1 MTYVR
6 RALKYF
12 IQITLILAVILVILM
27 ASGMVSWDMNIAF
40 QHGWKSV
47 WWILSA
53 FAVMSLAYPF
63 FGYQKRKINVVGD
76 PADYKEGIVKALATR
91 GYVLED
97 DTDGELKFRLSSPVN
112 KAARMWEDR
121 ITLTPVLGGFQAEG
135 LSRDLVRVVSSI
147 EHQFRSHGK
156 D

>member
-1 MTYVR
+1 MTYLR

-27 ASGMVSWDMNIAF
+27 ASGMVSWNMNIAF

-147 EHQFRSHGK
+147 EHQFRSHGQ

>member
-1 MTYVR
+1 MTYLR

-12 IQITLILAVILVILM
+12 IQITLILALILVILM

-47 WWILSA
+47 WWILAA

-97 DTDGELKFRLSSPVN
+97 DQDGELKFRLSSPVN

>member
-1 MTYVR
+1 MTYAR

-12 IQITLILAVILVILM
+12 VQMALVLALFIGILM
-27 ASGMVSWDMNIAF
+27 AMGVVNKSIEGAF
-40 QHGWKSV
+40 IYGWKSF
-47 WWILSA
+47 WWILA
-53 FAVMSLAYPF
+53 LLIAMALVYPF

>member
-12 IQITLILAVILVILM
+12 IQMALVLALFIGILM
-27 ASGMVSWDMNIAF
+27 AMGVVNKSIEGAF
-40 QHGWKSV
+40 IYGWKSF
-47 WWILSA
+47 WWILA
-53 FAVMSLAYPF
+53 LLIAMALVYPF

-76 PADYKEGIVKALATR
+76 PADYKEGIVKALVTR

-97 DTDGELKFRLSSPVN
+97 DTNGELKFRLSSPVN

>member
-12 IQITLILAVILVILM
+12 VQMALVLALFIGILM
-27 ASGMVSWDMNIAF
+27 AMGVVNKSIEGAF
-40 QHGWKSV
+40 IYGWKSF
-47 WWILSA
+47 WWILA
-53 FAVMSLAYPF
+53 LLIAMALVYPF

-76 PADYKEGIVKALATR
+76 PADYKDGIVKALATR

-147 EHQFRSHGK
+147 EHQFRSHGQ

>member
-1 MTYVR
+1 MTYLR
-6 RALKYF
+6 HALKYF

-27 ASGMVSWDMNIAF
+27 ASGMVSWNMNIAF

-63 FGYQKRKINVVGD
+63 FGYQKRTINVVGD

>member
-12 IQITLILAVILVILM
+12 IQITLILAAILVILM

-40 QHGWKSV
+40 QHGWKSG
-47 WWILSA
+47 WWILAA